1 MPLQD
6 HLKLAILIDGVFQ
19 AEVSQVEVNG
29 ESGAQAVETLQ
40 GLAGKT
46 PGSGRT
52 EITGTWAVPLGGLE
66 FDFHSAAAEGEYHTV
81 QVPLGDKSYIG
92 LGWFQSSSIG
102 QSVNANTEAR
112 MTWIGEK
119 KPLE

>member
-6 HLKLAILIDGVFQ
+6 HLKLAVLIDGVFQ

-46 PGSGRT
+46 PGSGRV
-52 EITGTWAVPLGGLE
+52 EVNGSWAVPIGGLE
-66 FDFHSAAAEGEYHTV
+66 FDFFSAAIEGSYHTI
-81 QVPLGDKSYIG
+81 QIPLGDKAYIG
-92 LGWFQSSSIG
+92 TGWFQNSSIG

-112 MTWIGEK
+112 MSWIGEPK
-119 KPLE
+119 KLE